1 MRHTVSIC
9 VALVVLALLAGL
21 VFDASAQTIK
31 RVGISANYAKIAYP
45 GQTWSWQISNG
56 LKAVGAGTKA
66 FWMVDTVGS
75 GQTGGPS
82 WTLVSTP
89 GGSAAALDSTGT
101 MRNSLTTDVVGQYIV
116 SVTVGTKTVYD
127 SIWASNYRGMT
138 ADANAGCLC
147 HGEAAAVKTNW
158 QTTGHAKIFT
168 EGITGELEV
177 VEETGQ
183 GLYAKGCIRC
193 HTTGFQY
200 ELNNGNFGYLAHN
213 NPAPSP
219 NSWDSTWWIGLPTTA
234 DGADFMITEGDQTI
248 LNALP
253 AVLKPVSYIGCESC
267 HGPLDQHMS
276 GFDIG
281 GQKVGKSLEPDA
293 CNQCHDAS
301 GKHSIGSW
309 ARASKHDILE
319 TGIETK
325 RTGCYPCHS
334 GGAFVE
340 WAKAGKDTTGFA
352 AAGKWTAA
360 SGGIPIACATCHE
373 PHGMNDPVNNPWNL
387 RTMTVDSLLCGY
399 VPTSGGY
406 GGLCINC
413 HKARYDVRVR
423 VKPNSPPY
431 FGFVNRYGPH
441 YSPQA
446 DMLYGVGG
454 YQYDDN
460 TFTGVNTHGGLEN
473 GCTTCHMSERGSG
486 MLPNHQM
493 SMDEAEYVGTGFDPL
508 ESCAG
513 CHGTITSYN
522 DIKAFYDF
530 DDNGTID
537 GVQTEIGGLLEK
549 LKAILPKDPDTGE
562 PVTMTKDSLLVKD
575 RADYVEGIWNYYLVK
590 NDRSKGIH
598 NAAYAAA
605 LLRKSL
611 GLSLSDVKMLDP
623 KVPQSF
629 VLNQNYPNPFNP
641 TTNISFALPSQEQ
654 VKIEIYNVSGEL
666 VKVIADQ
673 TFSAGTF
680 QVTWDGTNQAGMK
693 TPSGMYIYR
702 LQAGSFTTAKKML
715 MLK

>member
-21 VFDASAQTIK
+21 AFDASAQTIK

-66 FWMVDTVGS
+66 FWMVDTLGS
-75 GQTGGPS
+75 GQTGAPS
-82 WTLVSTP
+82 WAIVSAP

-101 MRNSLTTDVVGQYIV
+101 MGNSLTTDVVGQYIV
-116 SVTVGTKTVYD
+116 SVTVGTTTVYD

-147 HGEAAAVKTNW
+147 HGEAAEIKTNW
-158 QTTGHAKIFT
+158 ESTGHAKIFK
-168 EGITGELEV
+168 EGVSGELEV
-177 VEETGQ
+177 VAETNQ
-183 GLYAKGCIRC
+183 GLYATGCIRC

-219 NSWDSTWWIGLPTTA
+219 NSWDSTWWVGFPRTA
-234 DGADFMITEGDQTI
+234 DGADLMIPAGDPTTMD
-248 LNALP
+248 NLP
-253 AVLKPVSYIGCESC
+253 VILKPVSAIGCESC

-276 GFDIG
+276 TFDMTASR
-281 GQKVGKSLEPDA
+281 VGKSLSADV

-301 GKHSIGSW
+301 GKHSIGSY
-309 ARASKHDILE
+309 ARYSKHDELE
-319 TGIETK
+319 TGSETK
-325 RTGCYPCHS
+325 RASCYPCHS

-340 WAKAGKDTTGFA
+340 WVKAGKDTTGFA

-360 SGGIPIACATCHE
+360 SGGISIACATCHD
-373 PHGMNDPVNNPWNL
+373 PHGKNDSANPWNL
-387 RTMTVDSLLCGY
+387 RTTTVDSLLCGY
-399 VPTSGGY
+399 IPTTGGE
-406 GGLCINC
+406 GQLCMNC

-423 VKPNSPPY
+423 VQPNNPPY

-441 YSPQA
+441 ESPQA
-446 DMLYGVGG
+446 DMFLGVGG

-460 TFTGVNTHGGLEN
+460 TFYGVNTHGSLEK
-473 GCTTCHMSERGSG
+473 GCITCHMSERGSG
-486 MLPNHQM
+486 LLPNHQM
-493 SMDEAEYVGTGFDPL
+493 SMDEAEYVGTTFDPL
-508 ESCAG
+508 EACAG
-513 CHGTITSYN
+513 CHGTITDYD

-530 DDNGTID
+530 DRNGTIE
-537 GVQTEIGGLLEK
+537 GVQTEIQSLLDELKTK
-549 LKAILPKDPDTGE
+549 LPQDPLTGE
-562 PVTMTKDSLLVKD
+562 PVNMTKDSLLVKD

-590 NDRSKGIH
+590 NDKSMGIH

-641 TTNISFALPSQEQ
+641 TTNISFALPTSEQ
-654 VKIEIYNVSGEL
+654 VKIEIYNVTGEL
-666 VKVIADQ
+666 VKVLADE

-680 QVTWDGTNQAGMK
+680 QVTWDGSNKSGVK